1 MYRLARQQIDT
12 CLFANDV
19 EKSKLNQILD
29 GFSYERFTAMRCE
42 WLTKGRMLWYSYGN
56 LAKEQS
62 ISVVDGAIALL
73 DLESVAKDELLDAR
87 HIDLSSAFHRLDF
100 TV

>member
-19 EKSKLNQILD
+19 EKSHLSQILEI
-29 GFSYERFTAMRCE
+29 FTYERFIAMRGS
-42 WLTKGRMLWYSYGN
+42 WLTKGRMLWYCYGN
-56 LAKEQS
+56 LSTVQS
-62 ISVVDGAIALL
+62 MQLVHGAIALL
-73 DLESVAKDELLDAR
+73 DLKSIAKDELLDSR
-87 HIDLSSAFHRLDF
+87 HIDLGKGFHRVDF